1 MTLWRVDKP
10 RKASAKLAIIAGFA
24 IEPGEFIMIRK
35 LVTAVALLLGLAAS
49 AQAQQGYPN
58 HLIKITQGFPP
69 GGNVD
74 IIARILAHQ
83 MEKSLGQSIVVEA
96 KPGLAGALAAEAVA
110 RSEPDGYSLL
120 VLPSAHPA
128 YAALSKNVR
137 FKVVDDFSW
146 ISVASFYPFM
156 ICVKAD
162 SRFKTLKQLIDEA
175 REKPG
180 TLKYGS
186 AGVGS
191 ILHTT
196 VELIANQ
203 TKTKFLH
210 VPYRGEAPAITGVLT
225 GDVDF
230 IAATTGPISSRV
242 KSGEFRA
249 LAVTGKTRWRDFPD
263 VPTVAETILP
273 GFEVISWTGMAGP
286 ANMPKPIVDRLNAEV
301 RKAIAVPEV
310 KQKLESMG
318 GDPRATTPEEMKALV
333 QKQYDTWKKLA
344 VEANLSI
351 N

>member
-1 MTLWRVDKP
+1 
-10 RKASAKLAIIAGFA
+10 
-24 IEPGEFIMIRK
+24 MIRK
-35 LVTAVALLLGLAAS
+35 LLAAAVVLTGLAS
-49 AQAQQGYPN
+49 GAQAQDYPN
-58 HLIKITQGFPP
+58 RLIKIMQGFPP

-96 KPGLAGALAAEAVA
+96 KPGLAGALAAETVA
-110 RSEPDGYSLL
+110 RSDPDGYQLL

-128 YAALSKNVR
+128 YGALSKNVKY
-137 FKVVDDFSW
+137 KVVDDFTW
-146 ISVASFYPFM
+146 ISVATFYPFM
-156 ICVKAD
+156 ICVRKD
-162 SRFKTLKQLIDEA
+162 SRFQNIKELIEA
-175 REKPG
+175 ARKDPG
-180 TLKYGS
+180 ALKYGS

-249 LAVTGKTRWRDFPD
+249 LAVTGKTRWKDFPD
-263 VPTVAETILP
+263 VPTIDESIIP
-273 GFEVISWTGMAGP
+273 GFEVISWTGLAGP
-286 ANMPKPIVDRLNAEV
+286 ANMPKPIVDRLNAEL
-301 RKAIAVPEV
+301 RKAVAAPEV
-310 KQKLESMG
+310 SSKLVSMG

-333 QKQYDTWKKLA
+333 SRQYETWKKLA
-344 VEANLSI
+344 TEANLSI

>member
-1 MTLWRVDKP
+1 MRRTILAAV
-10 RKASAKLAIIAGFA
+10 AIIAG
-24 IEPGEFIMIRK
+24 
-35 LVTAVALLLGLAAS
+35 LSTT
-49 AQAQQGYPN
+49 QADDYPN
-58 HLIKITQGFPP
+58 RLIKFMQGFPP

-74 IIARILAHQ
+74 IIARILAHE

-96 KPGLAGALAAEAVA
+96 KPGLAGALAAEAIA
-110 RSEPDGYSLL
+110 RAEPDGYTLL

-128 YAALSKNVR
+128 YGALSKNVKY
-137 FKVVDDFSW
+137 KVVDDFTW

-162 SRFKTLKQLIDEA
+162 SRFKTLKQLIEEA

-180 TLKYGS
+180 TLRYSS

-196 VELIANQ
+196 VELMGNQ
-203 TKTKFLH
+203 THTKFLH

-230 IAATTGPISSRV
+230 IAATTGPISARV
-242 KSGEFRA
+242 RSGEFRA

-263 VPTVAETILP
+263 VPTVEESGLP
-273 GFEVISWTGMAGP
+273 GFEVISWTGLAGP
-286 ANMPKPIVDRLNAEV
+286 PKLPKPIVDRLNAEV
-301 RKAIAVPEV
+301 RKALAAPDV
-310 KQKLESMG
+310 KKRLEAMG
-318 GDPRATTPEEMKALV
+318 GDPRATSPEEMKALV
-333 QKQYDTWKKLA
+333 SRQYELWKKLA